1 MKESIILL
9 VEDNPDDIKLTQRA
23 FNKCNIFLN
32 SYSLKVAKDG
42 VEAVENL
49 NTSSLPRFF
58 LLDLNLPRM
67 NGFEL
72 LKYIRSNESTKLIPV
87 IILTSSTEEQDVK
100 RAYLLGANSF
110 IRKPIDFKKFHEVMQ
125 QIGSYWLMLNENPV

>member
-1 MKESIILL
+1 MKERIILL

-23 FNKCNIFLN
+23 FNKSNIFLN

-49 NTSSLPRFF
+49 NTSSLPTFL